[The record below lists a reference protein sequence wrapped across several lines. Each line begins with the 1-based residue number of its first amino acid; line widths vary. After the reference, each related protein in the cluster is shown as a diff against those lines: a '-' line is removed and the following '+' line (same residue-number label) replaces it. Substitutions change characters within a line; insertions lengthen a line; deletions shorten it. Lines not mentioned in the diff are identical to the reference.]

1 VHVVMQAMVCLPV
14 GPPDSV
20 NTFGERV
27 IAMAKRATYEA
38 YLNKAG
44 TVALTAQAKAE
55 RTLENVAKARRM
67 LADPTLL
74 SGCWAQL
81 VRHRATGPRDDQLAV
96 GSLQRPNQAGKQED
110 PTEERD
116 AVPEPPE
123 DVGKHAELC
132 SQRCCQP
139 SRHRANKPRVP
150 THWRPLW

>member
-1 VHVVMQAMVCLPV
+1 MLKRFPVELFKLAAIQRSCPVISEVHVVMQAMVCLPV

-67 LADPTLL
+67 LANPTLS
-74 SGCWAQL
+74 SGRRAQL
-81 VRHRATGPRDDQLAV
+81 VIHRGTRSRDD
-96 GSLQRPNQAGKQED
+96 
-110 PTEERD
+110 
-116 AVPEPPE
+116 
-123 DVGKHAELC
+123 
-132 SQRCCQP
+132 
-139 SRHRANKPRVP
+139 
-150 THWRPLW
+150 